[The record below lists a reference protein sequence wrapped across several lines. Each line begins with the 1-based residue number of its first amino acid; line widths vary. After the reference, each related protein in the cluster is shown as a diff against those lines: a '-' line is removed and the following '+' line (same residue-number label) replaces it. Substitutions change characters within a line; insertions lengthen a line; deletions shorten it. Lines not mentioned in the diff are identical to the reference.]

1 MSWKHH
7 CLAALSEANLFEN
20 SGHRTRFKE
29 LMDCYSEQ
37 PFFTRGLCKCMYLSA
52 WDEEH
57 FFVMLETLSGMS
69 LGKEQNTE
77 EMRLI
82 GDALAEE
89 QATDEYYVYMLSIAF
104 LDNIPYPVPD
114 VADIRPETI
123 YIIQQ
128 AQKAAEIIDGLH

>member
-1 MSWKHH
+1 
-7 CLAALSEANLFEN
+7 
-20 SGHRTRFKE
+20 
-29 LMDCYSEQ
+29 
-37 PFFTRGLCKCMYLSA
+37 MYLSA

-57 FFVMLETLSGMS
+57 FFIILETLSGMS

-104 LDNIPYPVPD
+104 LDNIPYPVPE
-114 VADIRPETI
+114 VADIRPETV